1 MATQTPNLHLYKPD
15 ATDPFGDFLAEFND
29 NMDKLD
35 VAGGGGHTI
44 VDPNGSDMPAEGKL
58 QFTGNVTVT
67 DDNANGKT
75 VVNITGGGGGGGVS
89 NFTETVLATAS
100 SFSDMTVDFSTAYD
114 AFIFYVNDVT
124 TQKSENYFF
133 TRSEITDAINNNLVI
148 SMYPYGASGYCQYR
162 ITRSGLTRVG
172 NSAGFFIYKIVGL
185 NFGST
190 PHIYST
196 TEQVIGTWTD
206 GKPLYE
212 KTLYATGADIS
223 AHTLTDADLTNA
235 ETRWIESGWYARTD
249 GSNVALNS
257 FETTSYYTRAEF
269 RDDNTIY
276 LYVSG
281 YSTSGAV
288 LIVRY
293 TKTTD

>member
-15 ATDPFGDFLAEFND
+15 ATDPFGDFLNEFNN
-29 NMDKLD
+29 NMDTLD
-35 VAGGGGHTI
+35 GASGGGHTI
-44 VDPNGSDMPAEGKL
+44 IDPNGTEMPAEGKL

-67 DDNANGKT
+67 DDNVNGKT
-75 VVNITGGGGGGGVS
+75 VVNITGGGGGGGGVS

-133 TRSEITDAINNNLVI
+133 TRSEITDAINNNLTI
-148 SMYPYGASGYCQYR
+148 YMYPYGSSGYCQYK
-162 ITRSGLTRVG
+162 ITRSGLTRLG
-172 NSAGFFIYKIVGL
+172 NSSGFFIYKIVGL

-196 TEQVIGTWTD
+196 SEQVIGAWID
-206 GKPLYE
+206 SKPLYE
-212 KTLYATGADIS
+212 ITLEYHGNINANTV
-223 AHTLTDADLTNA
+223 TNLVNIA
-235 ETRWIESGWYARTD
+235 SLNIDSLIVLSGSIYESGWGWEQVPTNNFRLHY
-249 GSNVALNS
+249 N
-257 FETTSYYTRAEF
+257 TTSG
-269 RDDNTIY
+269 
-276 LYVSG
+276 YVEAVTGAFAISG
-281 YSTSGAV
+281 DCYV
-288 LIVRY
+288 NVQY